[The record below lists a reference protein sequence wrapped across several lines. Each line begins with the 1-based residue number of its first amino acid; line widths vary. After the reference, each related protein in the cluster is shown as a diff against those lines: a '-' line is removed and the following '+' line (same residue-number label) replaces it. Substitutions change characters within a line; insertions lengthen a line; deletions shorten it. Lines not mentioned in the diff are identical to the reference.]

1 MMANLKT
8 TDFLNNEIGKLGKT
22 ATFEL
27 PKEFQALWAPTG
39 LSLEEINRRKGAVRQ
54 FQQEN
59 NTGSQ
64 TVATANGGAAA
75 TDHVFAS
82 SGVPANKRW
91 FVYACELTFYNLNT
105 ASAAWCNCGIYPN
118 NSATANRMGLIT
130 TVLPGAVAGFPEPQ
144 NTATVSFP
152 IPIQMNQGEFIGI
165 QRIFFQGEAQLRI
178 FYWEED
184 VGIV

>member
-1 MMANLKT
+1 MMAELKT
-8 TDFLNNEIGKLGKT
+8 SDFLNNEIGKLGKT
-22 ATFEL
+22 PQFEL
-27 PKEFQALWAPTG
+27 PDEFKKIWAPTG

-54 FQQEN
+54 IQQEN

-64 TVATANGGAAA
+64 TVATSNSGAAA

-82 SGVPANKRW
+82 SGCPKNKRR
-91 FVYACELTFYNLNT
+91 FIYAAELTFYTLNT
-105 ASAAWCNCGIYPN
+105 GAAAWCNCGLYPN

-130 TVLPGAVAGFPEPQ
+130 IVLPANYSGWNAQFD
-144 NTATVSFP
+144 TATVSFP
-152 IPIQMNQGEFIGI
+152 IPIQWNEGEFIGI
-165 QRIFFQGEAQLRI
+165 QRIFFQGEAQLRV